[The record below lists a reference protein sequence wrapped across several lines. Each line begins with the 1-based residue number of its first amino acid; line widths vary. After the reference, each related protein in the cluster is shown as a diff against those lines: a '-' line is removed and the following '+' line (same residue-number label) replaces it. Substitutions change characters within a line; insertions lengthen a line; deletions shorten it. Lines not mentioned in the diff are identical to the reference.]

1 MKPSRIIAALL
12 TLALV
17 ACQTELYDGLDQREA
32 NGMVA
37 ALARAGIEASREE
50 VEPGNFRVMVA
61 EEDFAAAV
69 EALEQV
75 GLPRRSFMSLGDV
88 FPGDGLITSPYEQRL
103 RTVFALNQ
111 EIAQTVTMIDG
122 VVDARVHVVLP
133 ELDLRGQPLTRPSA
147 SIVVQHRPGVDVDD
161 LGARIRLM
169 VANAVQG
176 LTYREVAVAFFPVGG
191 AVPAQPAAATVLEP
205 TGPEPTVVREPLL
218 PPPPA
223 VPGTSTAAIAG
234 PSAGSM
240 LIWFVALAMLG
251 AGIALRLRDK
261 RRSVSAKAVTEG
273 KP

>member
-1 MKPSRIIAALL
+1 MKPSRIFAALL

-50 VEPGNFRVMVA
+50 VEPGSFRVMVA

-69 EALEQV
+69 EALERV
-75 GLPRRSFMSLGDV
+75 GLPRRTFMSLGDV

-111 EIAQTVTMIDG
+111 EISQTVTMIDG

-147 SIVVQHRPGVDVDD
+147 SIVVQHRPGIDVDD

-191 AVPAQPAAATVLEP
+191 AAPDRAEEAIAPAPAAA
-205 TGPEPTVVREPLL
+205 REPLL
-218 PPPPA
+218 PPEPGAPA
-223 VPGTSTAAIAG
+223 TGVASTTG
-234 PSAGSM
+234 QGAGSV
-240 LIWFVALAMLG
+240 LFWLAALAMLG
-251 AGIALRLRDK
+251 AGVALWLRD
-261 RRSVSAKAVTEG
+261 RRRVAAAKPVGGGE
-273 KP
+273 P